1 MVVTSKAVRV
11 KTHKFHTVVA
21 KLAECK
27 MAINFHD
34 MESGGNA
41 RTKVSKMTVPLSMLI
56 FIV

>member
-1 MVVTSKAVRV
+1 MAATSKAVRV

-21 KLAECK
+21 KLTECK

-41 RTKVSKMTVPLSMLI
+41 RTKVSKMPVP
-56 FIV
+56 